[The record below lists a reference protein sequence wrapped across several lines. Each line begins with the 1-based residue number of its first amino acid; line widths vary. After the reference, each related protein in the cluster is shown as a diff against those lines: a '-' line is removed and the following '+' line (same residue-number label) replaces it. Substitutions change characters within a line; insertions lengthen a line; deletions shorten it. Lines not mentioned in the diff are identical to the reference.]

1 MELLLLIFA
10 AGAILVAIDD
20 ADKTGS
26 NPLWALAGAAM
37 VLFLLSL

>member
-1 MELLLLIFA
+1 MTLALVIFA

-26 NPLWALAGAAM
+26 NPLWALAGAAT
-37 VLFLLSL
+37 VLFLLAL